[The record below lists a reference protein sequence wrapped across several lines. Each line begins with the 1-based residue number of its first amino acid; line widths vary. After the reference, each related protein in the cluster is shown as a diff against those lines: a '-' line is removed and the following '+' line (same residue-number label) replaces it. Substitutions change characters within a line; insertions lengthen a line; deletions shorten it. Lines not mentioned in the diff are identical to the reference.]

1 MLHAGNALLAK
12 LRAVALTEEDDAV
25 GTTVAGA
32 AGAAALKDK
41 RGRPA
46 AAAAAAALG
55 AAAVS
60 AQPAWMVAA
69 GTKAREWLALLP
81 TVRRAPPP
89 GDVARFGFNRPIAHP
104 ASPPEPSAAR
114 TRPRSQDL
122 AATATSAAGT
132 GAAADP
138 ISRCIAREVSNASA
152 LLKRVRRDL
161 EDLVQVCE
169 GTMKQTNHLRAV
181 LQDVNR
187 SQIPRH
193 WRKYKVPSS
202 IALPQWV
209 ADFAARVRQLEQLA
223 SPNPPATV
231 WLGGLL
237 APEAYI
243 TATRQAVAQ
252 SNRWSLEEL
261 VLRLELAPDDQ
272 VRKDTFLLSGLRLE
286 GAAWT
291 DGRIEPSVNMAT
303 RLPTVR
309 LCWVRRPSSGA
320 AAAPSGA
327 DAGLVFPVYLNAS
340 RADLLFSAQ
349 IPVRDLTEQSAALR
363 AIALV
368 ASPLK

>member
-1 MLHAGNALLAK
+1 
-12 LRAVALTEEDDAV
+12 
-25 GTTVAGA
+25 
-32 AGAAALKDK
+32 
-41 RGRPA
+41 
-46 AAAAAAALG
+46 
-55 AAAVS
+55 
-60 AQPAWMVAA
+60 
-69 GTKAREWLALLP
+69 
-81 TVRRAPPP
+81 
-89 GDVARFGFNRPIAHP
+89 
-104 ASPPEPSAAR
+104 
-114 TRPRSQDL
+114 
-122 AATATSAAGT
+122 
-132 GAAADP
+132 
-138 ISRCIAREVSNASA
+138 
-152 LLKRVRRDL
+152 VRRDL

-187 SQIPRH
+187 SQIPLH
-193 WRKYKVPSS
+193 WRKYKVPSN

-252 SNRWSLEEL
+252 SNQWSLEEL

-291 DGRIEPSVNMAT
+291 DGCIETSVNMAT

-309 LCWVRRPSSGA
+309 LCWVRRVGGRA
-320 AAAPSGA
+320 AAAPQGADA
-327 DAGLVFPVYLNAS
+327 DAGLVFPIYLNAS